1 LRGLK
6 KGLDTGK
13 THKPQQGM
21 GAFQA
26 FGWVPGARAQALT
39 GRE

>member
-6 KGLDTGK
+6 KGLDAGK

-26 FGWVPGARAQALT
+26 RLRLPVPARAPGA
-39 GRE
+39 